1 MPMAVSIWYA
11 QLALRAA
18 ESSIGSRESLN

>member
-1 MPMAVSIWYA
+1 MAVSIWYA